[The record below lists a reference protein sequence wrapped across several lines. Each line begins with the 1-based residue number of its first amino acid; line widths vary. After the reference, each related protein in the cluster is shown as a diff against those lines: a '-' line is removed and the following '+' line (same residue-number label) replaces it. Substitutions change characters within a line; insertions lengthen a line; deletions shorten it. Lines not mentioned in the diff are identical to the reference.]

1 MNKKII
7 LIVLSTPFLLN
18 FFYPNLSQNR
28 SEDLKMFSVNFSLN
42 PNGTENIADISNGEE
57 LKMLNYINQ
66 LRKKKGLNTLKI
78 DNTLMLAARYHSADM
93 SFENYFDHD
102 TYNLL
107 DGELENSLE
116 TFDRVR
122 LFYNGGGY
130 VNTENIAAGNDD
142 AYRAFTQWVNSPGH
156 YENMLNQN
164 AKSIGVGYYYN
175 ENSDFKSYWTMDTAT
190 E

>member
-7 LIVLSTPFLLN
+7 LIVLISPFLLN
-18 FFYPNLSQNR
+18 FFYPNFSQNR
-28 SEDLKMFSVNFSLN
+28 SEDLKIFSVNFSLN

-78 DNTLMLAARYHSADM
+78 DNSLMLAARYHSADM

-122 LFYNGGGY
+122 LFYIGGGY

-142 AYRAFTQWVNSPGH
+142 AYGAFTQWVNSPGH
-156 YENMLNQN
+156 YENMLNPY

-175 ENSDFKSYWTMDTAT
+175 ENSDFSSYWTMDTAT

>member
-7 LIVLSTPFLLN
+7 LIVLSAPFLLN
-18 FFYPNLSQNR
+18 FYDPNLSLNR
-28 SEDLKMFSVNFSLN
+28 SEELKILNLDFSQN
-42 PNGTENIADISNGEE
+42 PNGTENIVDISNGEE

-78 DNTLMLAARYHSADM
+78 DNSLMLAARYHSADM

-102 TYNLL
+102 TYNSS

-116 TFDRVR
+116 TFARVR

-130 VNTENIAAGNDD
+130 VNTENIAAGNND
-142 AYRAFTQWVNSPGH
+142 AYGAFTQWVNSPGH
-156 YENMLNQN
+156 YENMLNSN
-164 AKSIGVGYYYN
+164 AKSLGVGYYYN
-175 ENSDFKSYWTMDTAT
+175 ENSDYGSYWTMDTAT

>member
-7 LIVLSTPFLLN
+7 FIVLSTPFLLN
-18 FFYPNLSQNR
+18 FYHPNLNYYTSDNF
-28 SEDLKMFSVNFSLN
+28 KKITINFSKN
-42 PNGTENIADISNGEE
+42 PNGSERVADISNGKE
-57 LKMLNYINQ
+57 LKMVNYINQ

-78 DNTLMLAARYHSADM
+78 DNSLMLAARYHSADM
-93 SFENYFDHD
+93 SFENYFYHE

-107 DGELENSLE
+107 DGELENSLR

-156 YENMLNQN
+156 YENMLNPY